1 MGNVTFHIWKGLST
15 DFLPRL
21 VSVGVWLV
29 WHIKHRQWSHCLCAG
44 QMCRCEHTT
53 APHKCNAVEMS
64 NGVLIVLWDVR
75 VGGLHATIASISNLS
90 QMRWQVVVYIYI
102 HKRAAR
108 LTMSYWRE
116 IWEESIIFLESIAPR
131 SSENELWMGTRHDG
145 WRQRPAQLCWYNKC
159 IVFYYIISI
168 SQYEV
173 FIFHKNSVHGFRL
186 ISDSQAQIIFV
197 CI

>member
-1 MGNVTFHIWKGLST
+1 M
-15 DFLPRL
+15 
-21 VSVGVWLV
+21 

-44 QMCRCEHTT
+44 QMCRWCQLTT

-116 IWEESIIFLESIAPR
+116 IFEENIMLSTGKYCTEIIGEWIVDGNKTWWMETAPSTTLLIQQVQCP
-131 SSENELWMGTRHDG
+131 SSHHQHQPILRFYFTKQLFAWFSHGLVRH
-145 WRQRPAQLCWYNKC
+145 K
-159 IVFYYIISI
+159 
-168 SQYEV
+168 
-173 FIFHKNSVHGFRL
+173 
-186 ISDSQAQIIFV
+186 
-197 CI
+197 

>member
-1 MGNVTFHIWKGLST
+1 M
-15 DFLPRL
+15 
-21 VSVGVWLV
+21 WLV

-44 QMCRCEHTT
+44 QMCRWCQLTT

-116 IWEESIIFLESIAPR
+116 IFEESIMLLESVAPR
-131 SSENELWMGTRHDG
+131 SSESELWMVTRHDG

-159 IVFYYIISI
+159 NCSSANICSF
-168 SQYEV
+168 
-173 FIFHKNSVHGFRL
+173 FILHNESLHGFKLVVRHK
-186 ISDSQAQIIFV
+186 
-197 CI
+197 